1 MRKLIPAAVVVAAL
15 VAAPKAFAAA
25 SPTVKPRAVT
35 AIGQIAATLHGTV
48 NPNGLATSYQ
58 FEYGPTS
65 ALGKGSPV
73 TAGSAGAG
81 AVPVAEA
88 TRITGLSPDTTYYY
102 ELVATNSD
110 GTSTTPVETF
120 KTTGNPAPN
129 STTDFA
135 TSVGR
140 NIATLV
146 GTIAP
151 NNQATAYYF
160 QYGLTASYGLQTTPS
175 TIPAGNAPTTVTA
188 LLPGLAPGTVFH
200 YRLVASHGVTST
212 SYGNDVTFQ
221 TLPWPRRHTAL
232 SFAVASHMA
241 GRARVRVITRGRIG
255 LPAAT
260 LPSVGCSGT
269 VSVRYYLGPHRLAT
283 SRALVGPRCGYS
295 AGTRIRDGQGRLR
308 VTVRVSYSGDIDQA
322 PVNRSRA
329 VTIG

>member
-1 MRKLIPAAVVVAAL
+1 MRKLIPAAVVAATL
-15 VAAPKAFAAA
+15 VAAPSAYAAA

-35 AIGQIAATLHGTV
+35 AIGQTAATLHGTV

-65 ALGKGSPV
+65 ALGKGAPL

-81 AVPVAEA
+81 TLPVAEA

-102 ELVATNSD
+102 ELVATNND

-135 TSVGR
+135 ASVGR
-140 NIATLV
+140 NFATLV

-151 NNQATAYYF
+151 NNQATSYYF
-160 QYGLTASYGLQTTPS
+160 QYGLTASYGLQTAPS

-188 LLPGLAPGTVFH
+188 LLAGLAPGTVFH
-200 YRLVASHGVTST
+200 YRLVASHGITST
-212 SYGNDVTFQ
+212 TYGNDVTFQ

-241 GRARVRVITRGRIG
+241 GRTRVSVTTRGRIG

-260 LPSVGCSGT
+260 LPSVGCSGA
-269 VSVRYYLGPHRLAT
+269 VSIRYYLGARRLGM
-283 SRALVGPRCGYS
+283 SRAFVGPRCGYS
-295 AGTRIRDGQGRLR
+295 AAARIPDDYGRLR
-308 VTVRVSYSGDIDQA
+308 LTVRVSYGGDIDQA
-322 PVNRSRA
+322 PVNRSRV
-329 VTIG
+329 VTVG